1 MAIEHVEVL
10 VEEPS
15 MEAALLILLPQL
27 LGTISFRVHPFQCK
41 QELLS
46 QLPERL
52 RGYRRWIPADWGI
65 LVIIDRDGDDC
76 SSLKRSL
83 EDMSLNS
90 GFTTRTAAA
99 GTPYTV
105 VNRLAIEELE
115 AWYFGDWQ
123 AVRSAYPRVPAT
135 IPQKKGYRNPD
146 AIAGGTWET
155 FERILRRSGYF
166 RTGLRKVEAARSIAP
181 HMNPAR
187 NKSHSFQTFRDAVTG
202 MTEP

>member
-15 MEAALLILLPQL
+15 MEAALVILLPQL
-27 LGTISFRVHPFQCK
+27 LETISFRVHPFQCK
-41 QELLS
+41 HELLS

-52 RGYRRWIPADWGI
+52 RGYRHWIPANWGI
-65 LVIIDRDGDDC
+65 VVIIDRDDDDC
-76 SSLKRSL
+76 RILKRSL
-83 EDMSLNS
+83 EEKSLAS
-90 GFTTRTAAA
+90 GFATGTAAA

-115 AWYFGDWQ
+115 AWYFGDWE
-123 AVRSAYPRVPAT
+123 AVRVAYPRVPAT

-146 AIAGGTWET
+146 AISGGTWEA

-181 HMNPAR
+181 YMDPAR
-187 NKSHSFQTFRDAVTG
+187 NTSRSFQAFRDALTA
-202 MTEP
+202 MTQP